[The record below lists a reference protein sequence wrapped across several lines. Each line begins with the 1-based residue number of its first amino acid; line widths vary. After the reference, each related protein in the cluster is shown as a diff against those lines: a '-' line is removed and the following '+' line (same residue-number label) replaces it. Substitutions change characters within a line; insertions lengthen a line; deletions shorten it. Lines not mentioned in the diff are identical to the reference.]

1 MELFVTDL
9 DGTLL
14 NSHKEVS
21 IKSIE
26 ILNKLIDDGVNFTVA
41 TARTPATVVDLLQD
55 VNLKLPA
62 VLMNGVL
69 LYDIKEEKYINIK
82 EIEKDTVD
90 KVFDILN
97 KFDKNAMVYGIRNNH
112 LWVYHKE
119 FEYSWEYNFYKE
131 RAMSFNEC
139 LEAIFTGI
147 DLINEKSKDYDVFS
161 NGEMGIAN
169 TTTSSALLYSV
180 TRKNI
185 DEVVGRGGGL
195 SDEGLNKKKRIIVE
209 ACERYNTFEM
219 DAIEMLAA
227 VGGFDLA
234 CMLGMYIGAALNK
247 KLMLVDGFISSVAA
261 LLACS
266 LNKNV
271 QDYLLFTHKSE
282 EPGVNIIL
290 DYLKE
295 KTFLNMNMRLGEG
308 TGAVLAYPIIDCAI
322 EMINTMK
329 SPEEVYNLFY
339 K

>member
-14 NSHKEVS
+14 NSNKEVS

-26 ILNKLIDDGVNFTVA
+26 ILNKLIYDGVNFTVA

-131 RAMSFNEC
+131 RA
-139 LEAIFTGI
+139 
-147 DLINEKSKDYDVFS
+147 D
-161 NGEMGIAN
+161 
-169 TTTSSALLYSV
+169 
-180 TRKNI
+180 RK
-185 DEVVGRGGGL
+185 
-195 SDEGLNKKKRIIVE
+195 
-209 ACERYNTFEM
+209 
-219 DAIEMLAA
+219 
-227 VGGFDLA
+227 
-234 CMLGMYIGAALNK
+234 
-247 KLMLVDGFISSVAA
+247 
-261 LLACS
+261 
-266 LNKNV
+266 
-271 QDYLLFTHKSE
+271 Q
-282 EPGVNIIL
+282 
-290 DYLKE
+290 
-295 KTFLNMNMRLGEG
+295 KTFLKVENYQESIKESKIINFIVFDKYEKIKGIYEELKKIDEISVEYYEDIYEKGCYFLEAYSAEASKANGIKLLSDYIEHDKLICFGDNLNDIPMFELADECYATAN
-308 TGAVLAYPIIDCAI
+308 AVESVKEISTDVIGSCDEDGVALFM
-322 EMINTMK
+322 EKKLKVK
-329 SPEEVYNLFY
+329 S
-339 K
+339 

>member
-14 NSHKEVS
+14 NSNKEVS

-55 VNLKLPA
+55 VNLKLPT

-131 RAMSFNEC
+131 RA
-139 LEAIFTGI
+139 
-147 DLINEKSKDYDVFS
+147 D
-161 NGEMGIAN
+161 
-169 TTTSSALLYSV
+169 
-180 TRKNI
+180 RK
-185 DEVVGRGGGL
+185 
-195 SDEGLNKKKRIIVE
+195 
-209 ACERYNTFEM
+209 
-219 DAIEMLAA
+219 
-227 VGGFDLA
+227 
-234 CMLGMYIGAALNK
+234 
-247 KLMLVDGFISSVAA
+247 
-261 LLACS
+261 
-266 LNKNV
+266 
-271 QDYLLFTHKSE
+271 Q
-282 EPGVNIIL
+282 
-290 DYLKE
+290 
-295 KTFLNMNMRLGEG
+295 KTFLKVENYQESIKESKIINFIVFDKYEKIKGIYEELKKIDEISVEYYEDIYEKGCYFLEAYSAEASKANGIKLLSDYIEHDKLICFGDNLNDIPMFELADECYATAN
-308 TGAVLAYPIIDCAI
+308 AVESVKEISTDVIGSCDEDGVALFM
-322 EMINTMK
+322 EKKLKVK
-329 SPEEVYNLFY
+329 S
-339 K
+339 